1 MNFSDTKAAGTLLV
15 VGGVQFIV
23 ALIIAEAVYSGYS
36 VSGNFISD
44 LGVWGQPS
52 APVFNPSTML
62 FGSTVL
68 ASSYFMNRHFK
79 NRIITVMFALAG
91 AGALGV
97 GIFPENTFIVNG
109 IAVLHYISALLGFV
123 VGGFTAIATYKIT
136 KPPFRYLSVILGV
149 AALTAAVLFATTRDI
164 GSLGIGV
171 GGMERMMAYPT
182 ILWIISFGG
191 YLLGTTNEE

>member
-149 AALTAAVLFATTRDI
+149 VALTAAVLFATTRDI

>member
-68 ASSYFMNRHFK
+68 ASSYFINRHFK

-149 AALTAAVLFATTRDI
+149 VALTAAVLFATTRDI

>member
-68 ASSYFMNRHFK
+68 ASSYFINRHFK

-182 ILWIISFGG
+182 IIWIISFGG
-191 YLLGTTNEE
+191 YLLGTTNEK

>member
-52 APVFNPSTML
+52 APIFNPSTML
-62 FGSTVL
+62 FGAMVL
-68 ASSYFMNRHFK
+68 ASTYFINKHFK
-79 NRIITVMFALAG
+79 NRVITVMFALAG

-109 IAVLHYISALLGFV
+109 IAVLHYLSALLGFV
-123 VGGFTAIATYKIT
+123 VGSSSCSWPTCRRT
-136 KPPFRYLSVILGV
+136 RV
-149 AALTAAVLFATTRDI
+149 AQ
-164 GSLGIGV
+164 SLH
-171 GGMERMMAYPT
+171 E
-182 ILWIISFGG
+182 
-191 YLLGTTNEE
+191 

>member
-1 MNFSDTKAAGTLLV
+1 V
-15 VGGVQFIV
+15 VGGVQFVV
-23 ALIIAEAVYSGYS
+23 ALIIAGAVYPGYS

-68 ASSYFMNRHFK
+68 ASAYFINKHFK
-79 NRIITVMFALAG
+79 NRVITGMFALAG

-109 IAVLHYISALLGFV
+109 IAVSHYISAILGFV
-123 VGGFTAIATYKIT
+123 VGGFTAVAAYKIT
-136 KPPFRYLSVILGV
+136 KPRSVTCPLYW
-149 AALTAAVLFATTRDI
+149 A
-164 GSLGIGV
+164 
-171 GGMERMMAYPT
+171 
-182 ILWIISFGG
+182 
-191 YLLGTTNEE
+191 

>member
-68 ASSYFMNRHFK
+68 ASSYFINRHFK

-191 YLLGTTNEE
+191 YLLGTTNEK